1 MIEMKLIYISL
12 LFFVITF
19 VSFSQQI
26 DSIPNGKSNYFGNL
40 HRINDSLFRSEQP
53 SKIGIKEIEKLG
65 VKSVLSL
72 RNIKSDRFIRKKSS
86 LKFYKK
92 TISAWTMTEDELI
105 DALKLLVH
113 SEKPVL
119 IHCVHGSDRTGTVV
133 AAYRIIFEN
142 WSKEKA
148 IQEML
153 DTKYGFHPVFENLI
167 QLLQNLNIERVKKEL
182 KLI

>member
-1 MIEMKLIYISL
+1 MVFHFHKKLIG
-12 LFFVITF
+12 V
-19 VSFSQQI
+19 
-26 DSIPNGKSNYFGNL
+26 
-40 HRINDSLFRSEQP
+40 
-53 SKIGIKEIEKLG
+53 KEIEKLG

-86 LKFYKK
+86 LTFYKK
-92 TISAWTMTEDELI
+92 TISAWTMSEDELI
-105 DALKLLVH
+105 DALKLMMK

-153 DTKYGFHPVFENLI
+153 ERKYGFHPIFDNLI
-167 QLLQNLNIERVKKEL
+167 RLLQNLDVDRVKREL